1 MKKRPV
7 GRWAKTITINGKRI
21 WFYSSAETERAAEKD
36 IKQQLLNYTESKETG
51 SPFNVIAENWKAEHF
66 PTLENNSLKNYRPA
80 YNSVVEFFGDKKIR
94 YITALDAEEY
104 VKELA
109 KKNYAKKTVSTRL
122 TVLNLIF
129 KYAYNNNEVSGNP
142 CQYVSVPKKLKKS
155 KRKAPSKAELVVV
168 KDSWNIS
175 TAGLLAYFFLFTGC
189 RRGEALALTY
199 GDFDVDRR
207 VVQITKTV
215 EWSGNV
221 PQIKYHPKTDAGIR
235 EIPIPEILLE
245 KIFDGTKHKSTELV
259 FKNQNGT
266 LISNSGV
273 TRMWN
278 AYLKETGL
286 TITPHQLRHAY
297 ATILYDAGVD
307 VKAAQT
313 FLGHAD
319 IKTTMDIYT
328 ELSEAN
334 QISSTDKINNFL
346 TTF

>member
-1 MKKRPV
+1 MKKRPD

-21 WFYSSAETERAAEKD
+21 WFYSTADTERAAEKD
-36 IKQQLLNYTESKETG
+36 IKQQLINYNDNKETG
-51 SPFNVIAENWKAEHF
+51 SPFNVVAEQWKNEHF

-80 YNSVVEFFGDKKIR
+80 YREVVDFFGDKRIKHIS
-94 YITALDAEEY
+94 ASDGESFM
-104 VKELA
+104 KSLA
-109 KKNYAKKTVSTRL
+109 KKQYAKKTVSTRL

-129 KYAYNNNEVSGNP
+129 KYAFNNNEVTANP
-142 CQYVSVPKKLKKS
+142 CQYLSVPKKLKKA
-155 KRKAPSKAELVVV
+155 KRKAPSKAELTIV
-168 KDSWNIS
+168 KDSWHIS

-199 GDFDVDRR
+199 GDFDLKRR

-215 EWSGNV
+215 EWIGNV
-221 PQIKYHPKTDAGIR
+221 PQIKPHPKTNAGVR
-235 EIPIPEILLE
+235 EIPIPEILLD
-245 KIFDGTKHKSTELV
+245 KIFDGAKHKSSELV
-259 FKNQNGT
+259 FKNQSGT

-273 TRMWN
+273 TRMWKS
-278 AYLKETGL
+278 YQKETGL

-319 IKTTMDIYT
+319 IQTTMNIYT

-334 QISSTDKINNFL
+334 QISSSDKIDKFL

>member
-1 MKKRPV
+1 MKKRPD

-21 WFYSSAETERAAEKD
+21 WFYSSAPTERAAEKD
-36 IKQQLLNYTESKETG
+36 IKLQLLAYSETKENG
-51 SPFNVIAENWKAEHF
+51 NSFNIIAEKWKNEHF

-80 YNSVVEFFGDKKIR
+80 YREVVEFFGDKRIR
-94 YITALDAEEY
+94 HVSASDAEAFM
-104 VKELA
+104 KFLA
-109 KKNYAKKTVSTRL
+109 QKQYAKKTVSTRL

-129 KYAYNNNEVSGNP
+129 KYAFNNNEVSANP
-142 CQYVSVPKKLKKS
+142 CQYLSVPKKLKTV
-155 KRKAPSKAELVVV
+155 KRKAPSKAELTIV
-168 KDSWNIS
+168 KDSWHIS

-199 GDFDVDRR
+199 GDFDLNRR

-215 EWSGNV
+215 EWLGNV
-221 PQIKYHPKTDAGIR
+221 PQIKYHPKTNAGIR

-245 KIFDGTKHKSTELV
+245 KIFDGTKHKNTELV

-319 IKTTMDIYT
+319 IKTTMNIYT

-334 QISSTDKINNFL
+334 QLSSSDKIDKFL